1 VLNDE
6 TGYEELYKVHYRRVQ
21 RLCRLLLQNVSE
33 AEEVEQ
39 EIFLKMLRQYR
50 AESWPTDW
58 RAWLTRVTVNACHD
72 RQRSTWWNRWR
83 LSDGEDAATELPSFN
98 LTPEQEVLGRE
109 ERDRIWRCFQQLS
122 PRQQEIFILRYLEG
136 WSTDEVASVL
146 GLTNS
151 SVKQHL
157 FRAVRRLRKSLGDRS

>member
-72 RQRSTWWNRWR
+72 RQRST
-83 LSDGEDAATELPSFN
+83 
-98 LTPEQEVLGRE
+98 
-109 ERDRIWRCFQQLS
+109 
-122 PRQQEIFILRYLEG
+122 
-136 WSTDEVASVL
+136 
-146 GLTNS
+146 
-151 SVKQHL
+151 
-157 FRAVRRLRKSLGDRS
+157 

>member
-1 VLNDE
+1 MSSAFAKRFRGRGGRAGDLPQDAAAIP
-6 TGYEELYKVHYRRVQ
+6 GGKLAD
-21 RLCRLLLQNVSE
+21 RL
-33 AEEVEQ
+33 A
-39 EIFLKMLRQYR
+39 
-50 AESWPTDW
+50 
-58 RAWLTRVTVNACHD
+58 AWLTRVTVNACHD

-109 ERDRIWRCFQQLS
+109 QRDRIWRCFQQLS

-136 WSTDEVASVL
+136 WSTDEVASIL

-157 FRAVRRLRKSLGDRS
+157 FRAVRRLRKSLGDRP